1 MCVFSEPVLEFFTV
15 TESETDEA
23 RLTFT
28 WKVKYDGGFSINN
41 FFIQY
46 QNVQNTSDSKS
57 QHIL

>member
-1 MCVFSEPVLEFFTV
+1 MYVFSEPVLEFFTV
-15 TESETDEA
+15 IESETDEA

-57 QHIL
+57 